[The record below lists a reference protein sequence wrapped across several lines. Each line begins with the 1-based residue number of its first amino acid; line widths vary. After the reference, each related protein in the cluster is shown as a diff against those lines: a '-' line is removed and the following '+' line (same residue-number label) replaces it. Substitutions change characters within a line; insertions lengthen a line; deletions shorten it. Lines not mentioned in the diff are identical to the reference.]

1 MDFPTFDHPVWRTV
15 GGTLLGYG
23 IVLLV
28 MTLVLFL
35 LPYAVF
41 AL

>member
-1 MDFPTFDHPVWRTV
+1 MDLSTFDHPVWRAV
-15 GGTLLGYG
+15 GGTLLGYAA
-23 IVLLV
+23 ILLV
-28 MTLVLFL
+28 MTLLLFL

>member
-1 MDFPTFDHPVWRTV
+1 MDSTAFDHPVWRAA

-23 IVLLV
+23 VVLLM
-28 MTLVLFL
+28 MTLLLFL
-35 LPYAVF
+35 VPYAIF